1 MKNKRKAMLTT
12 DNEVNANINPEQAEI
27 QTVRYWDG
35 NLEGH
40 EKWTLE
46 DIIRIHKTARKGLFP
61 YSFGVTWPLGEIIF
75 NKLLE
80 AANDP
85 KVPFETIEETV
96 LLVLNTQ
103 MDIRNNALCSFRS
116 RNGSTVQ
123 KVCDFFKAF
132 VKHGEKDARYYD
144 LIYTMLTH
152 RLREN
157 GSFSLG
163 FQMNY
168 GKGFNTEVLAKL
180 PKAMQDRLQDETFY
194 HDERDS
200 DRRTCY
206 HLLTGA
212 SIGM

>member
-1 MKNKRKAMLTT
+1 MFTPTNADADLTT
-12 DNEVNANINPEQAEI
+12 TAHQAEI
-27 QTVRYWDG
+27 RTVQYWDG

-40 EKWTLE
+40 ENWTLE
-46 DIIRIHKTARKGLFP
+46 DIIRIHKTARKGLCP
-61 YSFGVTWPLGEIIF
+61 YDILTAWNLGEIIF

-85 KVPFETIEETV
+85 KVSFELMEKTV
-96 LLVLNTQ
+96 RVALNTR
-103 MDIRNNALCSFRS
+103 MDILDNALTSFRS
-116 RNGSTVQ
+116 RNSTTPQ

-144 LIYTMLTH
+144 LIYIMFTH
-152 RLREN
+152 QYREN
-157 GSFSLG
+157 GSFPLG
-163 FQMNY
+163 FEMS
-168 GKGFNTEVLAKL
+168 KLAGFTSEVLAKL
-180 PKAMQDRLQDETFY
+180 PPTLQDKLQGESFY

-206 HLLTGA
+206 HLLTGQ